1 MRSAI
6 VYICAGTVAILFSH
20 VALSQ
25 SPPIASAT
33 SVLLGSEAPSI
44 EDGEKA
50 YPITL
55 AVALQLANARP
66 LDVAMAARQVDLAAK
81 QYERARLLW
90 VPNLVVGTDYF
101 RHEGGQQNF
110 AGDILRSSRGSAAF
124 GLGPN
129 IVFSTGD
136 AIYAP
141 LAARQDLF
149 ARTAFRQAIT
159 NDTMLAVAEAYF
171 TVQQARAELVGAQFA
186 RIQAEE
192 VAKKTIALAEG
203 LAPPLEASRA
213 KVELARRKQA
223 VTIARERWR
232 IGSAELGRLLRLD
245 ATTIIEPTES
255 PFLSITL
262 IGEGHTL
269 DQLIPIALT
278 NRPELSGHQ
287 ALILAT
293 LARLKQEKLRPLM
306 PSLAL
311 RSTSTNPSGSIAFGS
326 FGGGPND
333 RMGNF
338 GTRFDL
344 DVQLLWEFSALGLGN
359 RVRVGERKVENQMA
373 TLELFRTQDRIAAE
387 VAMAFAQW
395 KSASERLRE
404 AEPAVQESVELVSK
418 AIAGM
423 GQTRRVG
430 EFLTLV
436 VRPLEVIAAVQ
447 ALAQANT
454 DYAVTIGDYNRA
466 QFRLYRALGHPASAV
481 ANAPLNVAH

>member
-6 VYICAGTVAILFSH
+6 VHICVGTVAILFNS

-25 SPPIASAT
+25 PPSRATST

-44 EDGEKA
+44 EDGEKP

-66 LDVAMAARQVDLAAK
+66 LDVAIAARQVDLAAK

-171 TVQQARAELVGAQFA
+171 TVQQARAELVGAEFA
-186 RIQAEE
+186 RNQAEV

-232 IGSAELGRLLRLD
+232 VGSAELGRLLRLD
-245 ATTIIEPTES
+245 ATTIIEPAET

-262 IGEGHTL
+262 IGEGQTL

-311 RSTSTNPSGSIAFGS
+311 RASCSTLHTSAALRG
-326 FGGGPND
+326 
-333 RMGNF
+333 
-338 GTRFDL
+338 
-344 DVQLLWEFSALGLGN
+344 LWPCRA
-359 RVRVGERKVENQMA
+359 
-373 TLELFRTQDRIAAE
+373 
-387 VAMAFAQW
+387 
-395 KSASERLRE
+395 RLRWRWR
-404 AEPAVQESVELVSK
+404 VN
-418 AIAGM
+418 IAPM
-423 GQTRRVG
+423 
-430 EFLTLV
+430 
-436 VRPLEVIAAVQ
+436 PS
-447 ALAQANT
+447 
-454 DYAVTIGDYNRA
+454 
-466 QFRLYRALGHPASAV
+466 HSM
-481 ANAPLNVAH
+481 LNCPT